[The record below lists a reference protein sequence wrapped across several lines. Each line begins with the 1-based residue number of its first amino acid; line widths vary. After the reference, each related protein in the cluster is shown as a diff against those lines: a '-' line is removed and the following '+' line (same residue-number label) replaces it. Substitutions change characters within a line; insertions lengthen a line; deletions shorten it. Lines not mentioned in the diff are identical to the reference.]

1 MARPKLDPSLKKVKL
16 NLTLSVDA
24 KEMLDSI
31 REDKQQSVSEWI
43 ESLIRKEHKRLVKAN
58 KASEPEIKGQQKLVL
73 NDSADKRS
81 TAEIEAAIDEGF
93 KALEKPVKM
102 KGSY

>member
-16 NLTLSVDA
+16 NLTLSADA
-24 KEMLDSI
+24 KEMLDAI

-58 KASEPEIKGQQKLVL
+58 KAPEPEIAGQQKLVL
-73 NDSADKRS
+73 NSADKRS
-81 TAEIEAAIDEGF
+81 TAEIDAAIDEGF